1 MDARLEDT
9 RGAKAPAA
17 AVKVWDP
24 FVRIFHWSLVILF
37 AIAFLTGDEW
47 QKLHEPV
54 GYVIAALIAL
64 RVVWGVIGS
73 RHARFADF
81 LYSPA
86 TVIGFTRDTMRL
98 RARRY
103 LGHNPLGGLM
113 VLALLAMIAGI
124 SATGYMMTTDAY
136 WGVEWVGETHEALVY
151 ATLALIALHIA
162 GVVFASVE
170 HSENLVRSMITGRK
184 RP

>member
-1 MDARLEDT
+1 MDVRLEPA
-9 RGAKAPAA
+9 REAKAPAP

-37 AIAFLTGDEW
+37 TVAFVSGDEW
-47 QKLHEPV
+47 RKLHEPV
-54 GYVIAALIAL
+54 GYVIAALVAL
-64 RVVWGVIGS
+64 RVVWGVVGS

-86 TVIGFTRDTMRL
+86 TVLGFARDMLRF

-136 WGVEWVGETHEALVY
+136 WGVEWVEDAHKALVY

-162 GVVFASVE
+162 GVLFASIE
-170 HSENLVRSMITGRK
+170 HSENLVRAMITGRK